1 MKQAQIWGG
10 GAYGGPL
17 GGAPSHIQRWC
28 ARILHECVAYDK
40 PMVLLLYMQLHHA
53 ALTIHWAK
61 HSHHAW
67 SLRMT
72 LEFYSRASHHL
83 DLTLLRRD
91 FLEALR
97 VHADAVVCS
106 VSEEDVPYIDVL
118 KSALVVL
125 DG

>member
-1 MKQAQIWGG
+1 
-10 GAYGGPL
+10 
-17 GGAPSHIQRWC
+17 
-28 ARILHECVAYDK
+28 
-40 PMVLLLYMQLHHA
+40 
-53 ALTIHWAK
+53 
-61 HSHHAW
+61 
-67 SLRMT
+67 MT
-72 LEFYSRASHHL
+72 LEFSNSLSLYGYAVSRSPYGVLHTPSIQRFYSRASHHL